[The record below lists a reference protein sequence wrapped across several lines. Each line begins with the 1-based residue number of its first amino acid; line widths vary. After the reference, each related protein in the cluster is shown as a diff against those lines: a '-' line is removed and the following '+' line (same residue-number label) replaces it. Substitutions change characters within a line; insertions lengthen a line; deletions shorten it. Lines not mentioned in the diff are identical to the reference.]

1 VLVSN
6 EKVEAMSHHISGPRA
21 LAVPEAD
28 ITDMYAFPSPE
39 RPGHLSLVLNV
50 VPFASPT
57 AVFSDAI
64 TYRFRVRPIGAT
76 ANGETPFAVS
86 AEEITFDCSFS
97 APVEEPPD
105 GRIRQQGRCSISTG
119 QVNDFLVNEA
129 DSAGSAQ
136 VRIFAGPRRDPFFM
150 DARAALE
157 TSETGRLVFT
167 QPGAI
172 VADGK
177 NVLSIVVEADCA
189 ALLGERTL
197 VAVVGET
204 LIAGKLPVRWEHVGR
219 PELLNL
225 IMAMKRYDQV
235 NRDLEIRD
243 LFNAEDAFDLGET
256 YQGAYRARLNAN
268 LSYWDQLDGKVDWP
282 PNEQGAH
289 PLTELLLA
297 DYLIVDTSKP
307 YAEDSYFEIERAT
320 LAGRPHET
328 CGGRSLNDDV
338 MDTIFTLLVNG
349 GNGPLISDGVDQS
362 TVPAAKTFPYLVP
375 ANPTPPAPPPH
386 P

>member
-1 VLVSN
+1 
-6 EKVEAMSHHISGPRA
+6 MSHHISGPRA
-21 LAVPEAD
+21 LAVPAAD

-39 RPGHLSLVLNV
+39 RSGHLVLILNV
-50 VPFASPT
+50 LPFASPS
-57 AVFSDAI
+57 AYFSDAI
-64 TYRFRVRPIGAT
+64 TYRFRVRPIAAITDGDV
-76 ANGETPFAVS
+76 PFSVD
-86 AEEITFDCSFS
+86 AEELTIDCSFS
-97 APVEEPPD
+97 APMEGSGD
-105 GRIRQQGRCSISTG
+105 AQSIQHGRCSISTG
-119 QVNDFLVNEA
+119 TEIDFLVNAA
-129 DSAGSAQ
+129 DSAGSDEM
-136 VRIFAGPRRDPFFM
+136 RIFAGPRRDPFFM

-157 TSETGRLVFT
+157 TSVAGRLAFT
-167 QPGAI
+167 RPGAI

-177 NVLSIVVEADCA
+177 NVLSIVLEADCA
-189 ALLGERTL
+189 TPLGGQTP

-225 IMAMKRYDQV
+225 IMAMKQYDQV

-256 YQGAYRARLNAN
+256 YLGAYRARLNAN
-268 LSYWDQLDGKVDWP
+268 LSYWDNLDGKVDWP
-282 PNEQGAH
+282 LNEQGAH
-289 PLTELLLA
+289 PLTDLLLA

-349 GNGPLISDGVDQS
+349 GNGPRISDGVDRA
-362 TVPAAKTFPYLVP
+362 TIPAAKTFPYLVP
-375 ANPTPPAPPPH
+375 ANPTPPDLPPH

>member
-1 VLVSN
+1 
-6 EKVEAMSHHISGPRA
+6 MSHHISGPRA
-21 LAVPEAD
+21 LAVPAAD

-39 RPGHLSLVLNV
+39 RPGRLTLVLNV
-50 VPFASPT
+50 LPFASPS
-57 AVFSDAI
+57 AYFSDAI
-64 TYRFRVRPIGAT
+64 TYRFRVRPIAAAT
-76 ANGETPFAVS
+76 VSEVPFAIG
-86 AEEITFDCSFS
+86 AEEIIIDCSFS
-97 APVEEPPD
+97 EPVEGSGDEQPIQH
-105 GRIRQQGRCSISTG
+105 GWCSISTG
-119 QVNDFLVNEA
+119 NEVAVLVNGTHSA
-129 DSAGSAQ
+129 DTDE
-136 VRIFAGPRRDPFFM
+136 VRVFAGPRRDPFFM
-150 DARAALE
+150 DAVAALE
-157 TSETGRLVFT
+157 TAESGRLAFRH
-167 QPGAI
+167 PGSI

-177 NVLSIVVEADCA
+177 NVLTIVVEADCA
-189 ALLGERTL
+189 TPLGGQTV

-204 LIAGKLPVRWEHVGR
+204 LIAGKIPVRWEHVGR

-225 IMAMKRYDQV
+225 IMAMKQYDQV

-256 YQGAYRARLNAN
+256 YLGAYRARLNAN
-268 LSYWDQLDGKVDWP
+268 LSYWDNLDGKIDWP
-282 PNEQGAH
+282 PNEHGAH

-349 GNGPLISDGVDQS
+349 GNGPRISDGVDQS

-375 ANPTPPAPPPH
+375 ANPTPPTPPPH
-386 P
+386 S